1 MQKFVIGSAVLLA
14 LSACSG
20 GMMSGGTS
28 STGNEAQV
36 CGEQSDW
43 AHSGKVGGGN
53 VTITCPEGTRPAN
66 GTAVPAHHNE
76 YNRNA
81 EIYRAGW
88 DGFMKVY
95 TAK

>member
-1 MQKFVIGSAVLLA
+1 MLLA

-20 GMMSGGTS
+20 GMMTGGTD

-43 AHSGKVGGGN
+43 ARSGKVGGGD
-53 VTITCPEGTRPAN
+53 VTITCPEGARPVTGAA
-66 GTAVPAHHNE
+66 GSTPGNE

-81 EIYRAGW
+81 DMYRAGW
-88 DGFMKVY
+88 DGFMKVH